1 MVTMTPA
8 EITSLI
14 NQLDSQQPLQALDLS
29 KLRDLLNVLA
39 VTVRAQDEQLRYFE
53 NLVAILKDG
62 NAATLAAGTA
72 ALNALKTIAPPTAT
86 VDQQAA
92 TQAIAKLRTDIQNST
107 NISQTVASVASFAIS
122 LAGKFV

>member
-1 MVTMTPA
+1 MRSQAEVTN
-8 EITSLI
+8 LV
-14 NQLDSQQPLQALDLS
+14 NQLENQQNLSAVDLP
-29 KLRDLLNVLA
+29 KVRDLFRAIA

-72 ALNALKTIAPPTAT
+72 ALNALKSIAPPTAT

-92 TQAIAKLRTDIQNST
+92 TQAIAKLRTDLQNAT
-107 NISQTVASVASFAIS
+107 DISQTVAGVASFALS
-122 LAGKFV
+122 LVGKFV